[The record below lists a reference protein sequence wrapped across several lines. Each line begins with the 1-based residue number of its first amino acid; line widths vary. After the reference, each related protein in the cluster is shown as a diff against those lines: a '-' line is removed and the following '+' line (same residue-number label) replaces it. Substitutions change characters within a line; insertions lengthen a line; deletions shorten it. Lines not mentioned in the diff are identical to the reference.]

1 MRRRRDPCH
10 DEGDDDPTL
19 CRALDR
25 VADEEPYP
33 EVEHYYPQWGALVER
48 AIAEQAAVVVLWDV
62 DESVLN
68 TTLAE
73 LADGPTQICGY
84 VVDVSDSSS
93 VVDTAAAV
101 LREVGPIDVLINN
114 VGIGSG
120 DTGAT
125 KLTEESWD
133 LIHDVNLKGMW
144 LTCKHI
150 VPLLRAQGS
159 GAVVNVSSVAA
170 VCSVGFLA
178 YKTSKAGVNALT
190 HQLAMSSV
198 KRGVR
203 VNAIMPGLMD
213 TPMAIEGIS
222 EAAGVDPDDLRRLR
236 DSMVPLGG
244 KMGTA
249 WDVAEAVLYLAS
261 DRSRFVTGVILPVDG
276 GQSARI
282 G

>member
-1 MRRRRDPCH
+1 MADVTAAEPVLGGPDPGARRLTGHVAVVVGAGQTPGTTIGNGRATSIVLARDGASVLAV
-10 DEGDDDPTL
+10 DRDLDSAAETVAMIEAEGGTASALRADITSEDD
-19 CRALDR
+19 C
-25 VADEEPYP
+25 
-33 EVEHYYPQWGALVER
+33 R
-48 AIAEQAAVVVLWDV
+48 AIA
-62 DESVLN
+62 
-68 TTLAE
+68 AE
-73 LADGPTQICGY
+73 VIDRYGR
-84 VVDVSDSSS
+84 V
-93 VVDTAAAV
+93 
-101 LREVGPIDVLINN
+101 DVLINN

>member
-1 MRRRRDPCH
+1 
-10 DEGDDDPTL
+10 
-19 CRALDR
+19 
-25 VADEEPYP
+25 
-33 EVEHYYPQWGALVER
+33 
-48 AIAEQAAVVVLWDV
+48 VL
-62 DESVLN
+62 
-68 TTLAE
+68 
-73 LADGPTQICGY
+73 
-84 VVDVSDSSS
+84 
-93 VVDTAAAV
+93 
-101 LREVGPIDVLINN
+101 
-114 VGIGSG
+114 
-120 DTGAT
+120 
-125 KLTEESWD
+125 
-133 LIHDVNLKGMW
+133 
-144 LTCKHI
+144 
-150 VPLLRAQGS
+150 PLLRTQGS
-159 GAVVNVSSVAA
+159 GAVVNISSVAA